1 MRAPILARLA
11 HSKRRLAFAS
21 VFTCVAALSGSAH
34 AEDAAACKALA
45 DAMIAN
51 LKTPYH
57 SYATITFGYAPT
69 VDEARRKMHLPLAQD
84 SETIFTGQAAFFRL
98 QPRKW
103 QPLPGSLTQ
112 FQDSV
117 RESVTGLTNC
127 AHLPDDT
134 VNGEKTSV
142 YVGSSKPQNHSVQTK
157 VWVSPKG
164 VPARTETDIEI
175 GDTPGGEI
183 HQHISTRYE
192 YGAIQAPP
200 LD

>member
-1 MRAPILARLA
+1 MRAFPLT
-11 HSKRRLAFAS
+11 RLAFVS
-21 VFTCVAALSGSAH
+21 VFTCIAALSGTAH

-45 DAMIAN
+45 DAMLAN

-57 SYATITFGYAPT
+57 SYATITFAYAAT
-69 VDEARRKMHLPLAQD
+69 VDEARRKMHLPNAQN

-103 QPLPGSLTQ
+103 QPLPGPLAQ

-117 RESVTGLTNC
+117 RDSVTGLKNC
-127 AHLPDDT
+127 AHLPDDA
-134 VNGEKTSV
+134 VNGEKASV
-142 YVGSSKPQNHSVQTK
+142 YVGDSNPLNRLVQTK
-157 VWVSPKG
+157 VWVSAKG

-175 GDTPGGEI
+175 GHTPGGDAI

-192 YGAIQAPP
+192 YGAIQAPS

>member
-1 MRAPILARLA
+1 MRAFHSAKRLVA
-11 HSKRRLAFAS
+11 CVS
-21 VFTCVAALSGSAH
+21 VVAAVAAWSGAAR

-57 SYATITFGYAPT
+57 SYATITFAYAPT
-69 VDEARRKMHLPLAQD
+69 VDEARRKMHLPLAQN

-98 QPRKW
+98 QPRPW
-103 QPLPGSLTQ
+103 QPLPGSLAQ

-117 RESVTGLTNC
+117 RDSVTGLKGC

-142 YVGSSKPQNHSVQTK
+142 YVGASTPQNHTVQTK
-157 VWVSPKG
+157 VWVSSKG
-164 VPARTETDIEI
+164 VPAKTETDIEI
-175 GDTPGGEI
+175 GHMAGGDSI

-192 YGAIQAPP
+192 YGAIQAPS
-200 LD
+200 LN